1 MFSVHIVKKKIESR
15 KVIVLEMIFFF
26 QKRKFFFGPQKSKF
40 QDFSHSK
47 TFFFRKKMHLF
58 FFLKRKLQIRNA
70 KNFSSSIHEISF
82 ECKVLL
88 KNCGLNWGSF
98 FG

>member
-1 MFSVHIVKKKIESR
+1 MFSVHIVKKKLRAEKLI
-15 KVIVLEMIFFF
+15 IVLEFFF
-26 QKRKFFFGPQKSKF
+26 QKRKFFFGPQKSKL

-47 TFFFRKKMHLF
+47 TFSFRKMHL

-88 KNCGLNWGSF
+88 KIVVEWGSVLDKS
-98 FG
+98 GL

>member
-1 MFSVHIVKKKIESR
+1 
-15 KVIVLEMIFFF
+15 MIFFF

-58 FFLKRKLQIRNA
+58 FLKRKLQIRNA
-70 KNFSSSIHEISF
+70 NNFSSSIHEISF
-82 ECKVLL
+82 ECKVLFKKL
-88 KNCGLNWGSF
+88 WFELGQLFLDKFGLVVITFVKQMN
-98 FG
+98 